1 MYLIIKKFLILLM
14 VITLTNCA
22 APGSALL
29 SPVITGAKTKSVH
42 QASLS
47 LASSLS
53 SNQIIKIHGKKI
65 KSELAEKRKKIF
77 DYLNY
82 FHDKKK
88 LI

>member
-1 MYLIIKKFLILLM
+1 M
-14 VITLTNCA
+14 LTNCV

-29 SPVITGAKTKSVH
+29 SPVITGAKTKSAH

-53 SNQIIKIHGKKI
+53 SNQLRKIHGEKI
-65 KSELAEKRKKIF
+65 KSQILEKSKKIF